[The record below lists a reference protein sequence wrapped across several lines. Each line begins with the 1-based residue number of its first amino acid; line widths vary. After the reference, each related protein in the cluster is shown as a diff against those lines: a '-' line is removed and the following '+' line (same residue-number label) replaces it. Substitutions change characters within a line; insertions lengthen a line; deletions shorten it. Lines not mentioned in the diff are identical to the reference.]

1 MIEMIGSPGSVID
14 KILKTPDKF
23 FDQIVDIS
31 WISQLLLSF
40 YPKNHPALGF
50 YFGSGKILNTN
61 IEVKWWN
68 IFFSSAQASKP
79 GINYKGRFSPFLN
92 KSSYKAAIFF

>member
-40 YPKNHPALGF
+40 
-50 YFGSGKILNTN
+50 
-61 IEVKWWN
+61 
-68 IFFSSAQASKP
+68 
-79 GINYKGRFSPFLN
+79 
-92 KSSYKAAIFF
+92 